1 MTATVLFERLRKLK
15 PVPAE
20 IDDTI
25 LLDWL
30 NQVEGQILH
39 EIFLLALSEITP
51 YSATPTKA
59 LAAPYPYDGIY
70 LLWMEAQVDFAN
82 GEYERYT
89 NTMQRYNTAWN
100 DLARHI
106 AKCIRPVYGRAVE
119 QGYYLSAY
127 GIAKAHGY
135 TGTEAEWL
143 ASLKGA
149 AGEPGKDGKP
159 FHWRG
164 AWDAAATYAHL
175 DAVEHNGSCYVWTDD
190 ADSTA
195 GDEPGVDE
203 LWELCAAAGAA
214 GANGAPGAKGDTG
227 ETGPQGPQG
236 PKGDKGDTGPQGPQG
251 PSGGSAELPP
261 VLGNFNAAMQDAA
274 AGSIPVYAG
283 DEAWEIEKII
293 MEYNENTP
301 LSGYIPDTAWVA
313 AYMAAQKA
321 LLKLLPDSAAAD
333 AGKLL
338 QVGADGNAAWGN
350 RLPTAL
356 KNPAALTFTGA
367 ATGTY
372 DGSEALTI
380 TIPEG
385 GSGGSTGGGL
395 RKMSAVASYIGIP
408 VAELPQDGTVWMCIS
423 KGDGAEL
430 YSGTVTIEGGSLTA
444 NNLIAVSSGSVIQL
458 NQATT
463 IGAGFVIY
471 GMSATDYVGV
481 WQQVGAG
488 SAAINWRGEYSAQT
502 AYNRL
507 DAVSYEGISYVFAS
521 DTPAT
526 GAIPGVDGEWQL
538 LAQKGDTGGI
548 SIDIVDSVAEM
559 IDTGKQYVLSSDGHI
574 YTYKTTQTTGTIT
587 EQISYGAGDDQ
598 KDNTRLGS
606 DGSAVTDAAYKGYVV
621 TPYIDLLKYPVPFT
635 LHLDGGT
642 FLPTTSDNYTKMA
655 SYTAAKAKI
664 ACYNTVSNLVDSL
677 LNVSDSD
684 VSASANNAG
693 SITFRKEPKTNND
706 NNDGVL
712 KYVRFSGKA
721 TLATIRTYVTYIG
734 TTTTQGW
741 VDTGVSYGS
750 SDTTELTEK
759 VAALNNEGAD
769 AATVALLPSMVKA
782 FYDSADYPDNDYTTT
797 HLTKITY
804 PCRADIPVP
813 YTVKWPYNENAMRT
827 TVAFDTKP
835 IGTANYYTLRTY
847 DVTGLNKFPLYNL
860 IPGTTYYYKVTHVMA
875 DGSLVEAKSGN
886 FSTASV
892 PWRMLYIDGT
902 QNVRDLGGWMGL
914 NGKKIKY
921 GRIIRGAA
929 LSDSSSLDLIVTGK
943 GRLALADLK
952 IQAELNLGAI
962 DTETSIAA
970 NCAYKKIGYGNY
982 ADAVVTA
989 SARAQFKEALEWIV
1003 ACLGGTLN
1011 QIGLPQVERNIYMHC
1026 QGGCD
1031 RTGTLAFL
1039 LLGLLG
1045 VSESDLAKEYELSSF
1060 SVIGLGRLRN
1070 TVKAVDV
1077 YDYSGMVAAI
1087 KQYPGSTITDKF
1099 YSFATNAT
1107 TAAQPGCGIAAATV
1121 TAFKNLMLE

>member
-261 VLGNFNAAMQDAA
+261 VLGNFNAAMQDAV

-430 YSGTVTIEGGSLTA
+430 YSGTVTIEGGTLTA

-463 IGAGFVIY
+463 IGAGFAIY

-507 DAVSYEGISYVFAS
+507 DAVSYEGSSYVFAS

-642 FLPTTSDNYTKMA
+642 FLPTTSDSYTKMA

-664 ACYNTVSNLVDSL
+664 ACYDTVSNLVDSL

-886 FSTASV
+886 FTTASV

-929 LSDSSSLDLIVTGK
+929 LSDSSSPDLIVTGK

-1011 QIGLPQVERNIYMHC
+1011 QSGLPQVERNIYMHC

-1087 KQYPGSTITDKF
+1087 KQYHGSTITDKF

>member
-30 NQVEGQILH
+30 NQLEGQILH

-51 YSATPTKA
+51 YATTPTEA

-89 NTMQRYNTAWN
+89 NTMQRYNTEWN

-135 TGTEAEWL
+135 TGTETEWL

-149 AGEPGKDGKP
+149 AGAPGKDGKP
-159 FHWRG
+159 FNWRG

-175 DAVEHNGSCYVWTDD
+175 DAVEHGGSCYVW
-190 ADSTA
+190 AAEEASTA

-227 ETGPQGPQG
+227 DTGPQGPQG

-283 DEAWEIEKII
+283 DEAWEIEKLI

-313 AYMAAQKA
+313 AYMEAQKA
-321 LLKLLPDSAAAD
+321 LLNLLPDSAAAD

-356 KNPAALTFTGA
+356 KNPAALTFAGA

-395 RKMSAVASYIGIP
+395 RKMSAVSSYIGIP

-471 GMSATDYVGV
+471 GMSATEYVGV
-481 WQQVGAG
+481 WQEVGAG
-488 SAAINWRGEYSAQT
+488 GASINWHGEWAETTKYSK
-502 AYNRL
+502 L
-507 DAVSYEGISYVFAS
+507 DAVSYEGSSYIFAS

-526 GAIPGVDGEWQL
+526 GAIPGIDGEWQL
-538 LAQKGDTGGI
+538 MAQKGAAGKTPVKGTDYWTAADKASIVQDTLNALPTWTGG
-548 SIDIVDSVAEM
+548 
-559 IDTGKQYVLSSDGHI
+559 
-574 YTYKTTQTTGTIT
+574 
-587 EQISYGAGDDQ
+587 SY
-598 KDNTRLGS
+598 
-606 DGSAVTDAAYKGYVV
+606 
-621 TPYIDLLKYPVPFT
+621 
-635 LHLDGGT
+635 
-642 FLPTTSDNYTKMA
+642 
-655 SYTAAKAKI
+655 
-664 ACYNTVSNLVDSL
+664 
-677 LNVSDSD
+677 
-684 VSASANNAG
+684 
-693 SITFRKEPKTNND
+693 
-706 NNDGVL
+706 
-712 KYVRFSGKA
+712 
-721 TLATIRTYVTYIG
+721 
-734 TTTTQGW
+734 
-741 VDTGVSYGS
+741 
-750 SDTTELTEK
+750 
-759 VAALNNEGAD
+759 
-769 AATVALLPSMVKA
+769 
-782 FYDSADYPDNDYTTT
+782 
-797 HLTKITY
+797 
-804 PCRADIPVP
+804 
-813 YTVKWPYNENAMRT
+813 
-827 TVAFDTKP
+827 
-835 IGTANYYTLRTY
+835 
-847 DVTGLNKFPLYNL
+847 
-860 IPGTTYYYKVTHVMA
+860 
-875 DGSLVEAKSGN
+875 
-886 FSTASV
+886 
-892 PWRMLYIDGT
+892 
-902 QNVRDLGGWMGL
+902 
-914 NGKKIKY
+914 
-921 GRIIRGAA
+921 
-929 LSDSSSLDLIVTGK
+929 
-943 GRLALADLK
+943 
-952 IQAELNLGAI
+952 
-962 DTETSIAA
+962 
-970 NCAYKKIGYGNY
+970 
-982 ADAVVTA
+982 
-989 SARAQFKEALEWIV
+989 
-1003 ACLGGTLN
+1003 
-1011 QIGLPQVERNIYMHC
+1011 
-1026 QGGCD
+1026 
-1031 RTGTLAFL
+1031 
-1039 LLGLLG
+1039 
-1045 VSESDLAKEYELSSF
+1045 
-1060 SVIGLGRLRN
+1060 
-1070 TVKAVDV
+1070 
-1077 YDYSGMVAAI
+1077 
-1087 KQYPGSTITDKF
+1087 
-1099 YSFATNAT
+1099 
-1107 TAAQPGCGIAAATV
+1107 
-1121 TAFKNLMLE
+1121 